1 MKKITILVDDDVE
14 MIDIF
19 PARDEK
25 VILNYK
31 KEGYIN
37 QKVLGVNVYK
47 GKNKPAFIEA
57 TYFAIPTDDKVEKP
71 NQKAIECLK
80 ELEHYMLYE
89 YAGHY
94 SFDAG
99 MCQWIDNKIKELE
112 EER

>member
-1 MKKITILVDDDVE
+1 
-14 MIDIF
+14 MIDNVTI
-19 PARDEK
+19 DDSQ
-25 VILNYK
+25 
-31 KEGYIN
+31 IN
-37 QKVLGVNVYK
+37 LIPQETNVDIIK
-47 GKNKPAFIEA
+47 LQ
-57 TYFAIPTDDKVEKP
+57 

-112 EER
+112 NNNE